1 MLRLNSVSVIFNED
15 TPNEVWALRDLNLA
29 MYESEFITVI
39 GANGAGKSTLFN
51 AIAGTVQI
59 NRGSIFLN
67 GKDVTNAPEYRR
79 SVQLGR
85 VFQNPALG
93 TCPGLTIR
101 ENLSLAAI
109 RGKHLGLSAGV
120 RHSNRD
126 WFYEMVKSINLG
138 LETRLD
144 TDVALLSGGQR
155 QAITLL
161 MATMMKPKLL
171 LLDEH
176 TAALDPN
183 AGAQV
188 IDLTVK
194 LAEQYKLTIMMI
206 THSMQQ
212 AVAVGNRVVMMNR
225 GKVLFDISGSERH
238 SLRYIDLIERFRSLQ
253 TGDDLTDRAVL
264 G

>member
-1 MLRLNSVSVIFNED
+1 
-15 TPNEVWALRDLNLA
+15 
-29 MYESEFITVI
+29 
-39 GANGAGKSTLFN
+39 
-51 AIAGTVQI
+51 
-59 NRGSIFLN
+59 
-67 GKDVTNAPEYRR
+67 
-79 SVQLGR
+79 
-85 VFQNPALG
+85 
-93 TCPGLTIR
+93 
-101 ENLSLAAI
+101 
-109 RGKHLGLSAGV
+109 
-120 RHSNRD
+120 
-126 WFYEMVKSINLG
+126 
-138 LETRLD
+138 
-144 TDVALLSGGQR
+144 
-155 QAITLL
+155 
-161 MATMMKPKLL
+161 
-171 LLDEH
+171 LDEH